1 MRSER
6 TAILQEVKAKLAE
19 TDFVFVADHTGIT
32 VGQSNALRR
41 DLRKLETEI
50 HVVKNTYLGLAARE
64 LDMPDLSDFLT
75 GPTSVITGR
84 GDLVEVA
91 KVLSAFL
98 KDKNKA
104 AVKGGC
110 LDGELITSADIDAL
124 AKMPPREQMLGMF
137 VGTVAAPMQQ
147 LVGVMN
153 QKLLSVLY
161 ALKAVESKKNEAA

>member
-1 MRSER
+1 MRMER
-6 TAILQEVKAKLAE
+6 TAILNEIKGKLSE
-19 TDFVFVADHTGIT
+19 TDYVFVADHTGIT
-32 VGQSNALRR
+32 VGQSNTLRK
-41 DLRKLETEI
+41 DLRKLDSEI
-50 HVVKNTYLGLAARE
+50 HVVKNTYFGMAARE
-64 LDMPDLSDFLT
+64 LEMPDLSEFLT
-75 GPTSVITGR
+75 GPTSMITGR

-98 KDKNKA
+98 KDKDKA

-110 LDGELITSADIDAL
+110 LDGELITSADVGAL

-153 QKLLSVLY
+153 QKLLSLLY
-161 ALKAVESKKNEAA
+161 ALKAVESKKEEAA